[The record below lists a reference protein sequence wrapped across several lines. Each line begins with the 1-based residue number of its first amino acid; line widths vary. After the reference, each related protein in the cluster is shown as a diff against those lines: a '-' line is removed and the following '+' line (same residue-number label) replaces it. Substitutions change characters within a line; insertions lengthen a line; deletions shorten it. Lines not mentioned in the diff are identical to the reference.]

1 MSLALEYVSQIV
13 AGAKFEDLIGEV
25 EGQFFDV
32 KSQPYKF
39 ADGLDAKRE
48 FAKDVA
54 AFANAEG
61 GYILVGLT
69 TKTSTVNAGEEIA
82 AIRPIPTELFNI
94 DQHIKLLQE
103 WLYPQPV
110 GVEINFTVSGP
121 DNEKG
126 ILVVFVPP
134 QSERAKPFLITKTIT
149 DKKSTDVFL
158 SYVERRLDS
167 TEARSVVELHHA
179 MRIGFN
185 VERELLGR
193 IDNLENLMTK
203 HFTGMQN
210 IDDAAQAS
218 SRLQERIKRLLN
230 ELED

>member
-134 QSERAKPFLITKTIT
+134 RVSAR
-149 DKKSTDVFL
+149 SRFL
-158 SYVERRLDS
+158 SPKRSPTRRALMFF
-167 TEARSVVELHHA
+167 LA
-179 MRIGFN
+179 MWNGDWTLPRPG
-185 VERELLGR
+185 L
-193 IDNLENLMTK
+193 
-203 HFTGMQN
+203 
-210 IDDAAQAS
+210 
-218 SRLQERIKRLLN
+218 LLN
-230 ELED
+230 SITPCALVSTLSESFWDVSTTSKT